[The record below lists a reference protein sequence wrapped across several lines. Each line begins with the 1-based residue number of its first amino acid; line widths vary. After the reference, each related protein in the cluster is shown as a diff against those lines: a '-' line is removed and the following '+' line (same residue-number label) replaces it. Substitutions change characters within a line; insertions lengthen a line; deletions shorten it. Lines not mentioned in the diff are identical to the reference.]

1 MAISASLSLYGIFQY
16 DDTIL
21 DGLNVPTGMDADTV
35 KNMLLIETAG
45 MSILYPDAPFLKK
58 AIALWSAERS
68 DVWQKLYNTTVLEY
82 DPIENYDRRE
92 ESSEETIGN
101 EQNQSS
107 QERSTNSE
115 SHGTGQQR
123 TQNSQNRNSGSES
136 RGSSQQNTQD
146 SQNKT
151 TENESLS
158 SNQQHR
164 SGENTATAANTAYNS
179 NDFADTSKTTS
190 SGSDDVQD
198 STVNS
203 GSQTESVSGTNN
215 VIGSTVNS
223 GSETESVSGTNDI
236 ANSTV
241 NSGSETESISG
252 SGNRS
257 STDRRR
263 LSSRIHGNIGVT
275 TTQQMLQSERE
286 VAQFCMVDY
295 IVNDFISRFC
305 VMVY

>member
-1 MAISASLSLYGIFQY
+1 MAVSASLSLYGIFQY

-21 DGLNVPTGMDADTV
+21 DGLNVPTGMDLDTV

-58 AIALWSAERS
+58 AIALWSTERS

-92 ESSEETIGN
+92 ESSEENIGN
-101 EQNQSS
+101 EQVQSS
-107 QERSTNSE
+107 QERSTD
-115 SHGTGQQR
+115 
-123 TQNSQNRNSGSES
+123 SES
-136 RGSSQQNTQD
+136 RGSS
-146 SQNKT
+146 
-151 TENESLS
+151 
-158 SNQQHR
+158 QQHR

-179 NDFADTSKTTS
+179 NDFADTSKSTS
-190 SGSDDVQD
+190 SGSDDVMD
-198 STVNS
+198 STVSS
-203 GSQTESVSGTNN
+203 GSGTEN
-215 VIGSTVNS
+215 V
-223 GSETESVSGTNDI
+223 
-236 ANSTV
+236 
-241 NSGSETESISG
+241 SG
-252 SGNRS
+252 SGNKS
-257 STDRRR
+257 STDLRR

-286 VAQFCMVDY
+286 VAEFCMVDY

>member
-1 MAISASLSLYGIFQY
+1 MAVSASLSLYGIFQY
-16 DDTIL
+16 DDTVL
-21 DGLNVPTGMDADTV
+21 DGLSVPTGMDPDTV

-58 AIALWSAERS
+58 AITLWSAERS

-92 ESSEETIGN
+92 ESSEENIGN

-115 SHGTGQQR
+115 SRGSDQQR
-123 TQNSQNRNSGSES
+123 YQNSQNKTAGSES
-136 RGSSQQNTQD
+136 RGSS
-146 SQNKT
+146 
-151 TENESLS
+151 
-158 SNQQHR
+158 QQHR

-179 NDFADTSKTTS
+179 NDFADTSKNTS
-190 SGSDDVQD
+190 SGSDDVLD
-198 STVNS
+198 STVS
-203 GSQTESVSGTNN
+203 
-215 VIGSTVNS
+215 S
-223 GSETESVSGTNDI
+223 GSETENVSGTNDVTGSTL
-236 ANSTV
+236 NSMTGRE
-241 NSGSETESISG
+241 NISG

-257 STDRRR
+257 STDLRR

-275 TTQQMLQSERE
+275 TSQQMIMSERE
-286 VAQFCMVDY
+286 VAEFCMVDY

>member
-16 DDTIL
+16 DDTVL
-21 DGLNVPTGMDADTV
+21 DGLNVPTGMDLDTV
-35 KNMLLIETAG
+35 KNMLLIETSG

-68 DVWQKLYNTTVLEY
+68 DVWKKLYNTTVLEY

-115 SHGTGQQR
+115 SRGSGQQR
-123 TQNSQNRNSGSES
+123 TQNSQNKTAGSES
-136 RGSSQQNTQD
+136 RGSS
-146 SQNKT
+146 
-151 TENESLS
+151 
-158 SNQQHR
+158 QQHR

-179 NDFADTSKTTS
+179 NDFADTSKSTS
-190 SGSDDVQD
+190 SGSDDVLD
-198 STVNS
+198 STVS
-203 GSQTESVSGTNN
+203 
-215 VIGSTVNS
+215 S
-223 GSETESVSGTNDI
+223 GSETESLSGTNDI
-236 ANSTV
+236 TDSTLNSMTGRE
-241 NSGSETESISG
+241 NISG

-257 STDRRR
+257 STDLRR

-275 TTQQMLQSERE
+275 SSQQLIQSERE
-286 VAQFCMVDY
+286 VAEFCMVDY

>member
-21 DGLNVPTGMDADTV
+21 DGLNVPTGMDPDTV

-58 AIALWSAERS
+58 AITLWSVERS
-68 DVWQKLYNTTVLEY
+68 DVWQKLYNTTVLQY

-115 SHGTGQQR
+115 SHGMGQQR

-179 NDFADTSKTTS
+179 NDFADTSKTIS

-198 STVNS
+198 SSVNS

-215 VIGSTVNS
+215 IIGSTVNS

-236 ANSTV
+236 ANSAV

-257 STDRRR
+257 SMDRRR

-286 VAQFCMVDY
+286 VAEFCMVDY

>member
-1 MAISASLSLYGIFQY
+1 MAVSASLSLYGIFQY

-92 ESSEETIGN
+92 ESSEENIGN
-101 EQNQSS
+101 EHVQSS
-107 QERSTNSE
+107 QERSTD
-115 SHGTGQQR
+115 
-123 TQNSQNRNSGSES
+123 SES
-136 RGSSQQNTQD
+136 RGSS
-146 SQNKT
+146 
-151 TENESLS
+151 
-158 SNQQHR
+158 QQHR

-179 NDFADTSKTTS
+179 NDFADTSKSTS
-190 SGSDDVQD
+190 SGSDDVMD
-198 STVNS
+198 STVSS
-203 GSQTESVSGTNN
+203 GSGTEN
-215 VIGSTVNS
+215 V
-223 GSETESVSGTNDI
+223 
-236 ANSTV
+236 
-241 NSGSETESISG
+241 SG
-252 SGNRS
+252 SGNKS
-257 STDRRR
+257 STDLRR

-275 TTQQMLQSERE
+275 TSQQMIMSERE
-286 VAQFCMVDY
+286 VAEFCMVDY

>member
-1 MAISASLSLYGIFQY
+1 MAVSASLSLYGIFQY

-92 ESSEETIGN
+92 ESSEENIGN
-101 EQNQSS
+101 EHVQSS
-107 QERSTNSE
+107 QERSTD
-115 SHGTGQQR
+115 
-123 TQNSQNRNSGSES
+123 SES
-136 RGSSQQNTQD
+136 RGS
-146 SQNKT
+146 
-151 TENESLS
+151 
-158 SNQQHR
+158 NQQHR
-164 SGENTATAANTAYNS
+164 YGENTATAANTAYNS
-179 NDFADTSKTTS
+179 NDFADTSKSTS
-190 SGSDDVQD
+190 SGSDDVMD
-198 STVNS
+198 STVSS
-203 GSQTESVSGTNN
+203 GSGTEN
-215 VIGSTVNS
+215 V
-223 GSETESVSGTNDI
+223 
-236 ANSTV
+236 
-241 NSGSETESISG
+241 SG
-252 SGNRS
+252 SGNKS
-257 STDRRR
+257 STDLRR

-286 VAQFCMVDY
+286 VAEFCMVDY

>member
-16 DDTIL
+16 DDTVL
-21 DGLNVPTGMDADTV
+21 DGLNVPTGMDPDTV

-68 DVWQKLYNTTVLEY
+68 DVWQKLYNTTVLQY

-92 ESSEETIGN
+92 ESNEENIGN
-101 EQNQSS
+101 EQVQSS
-107 QERSTNSE
+107 QERSTD
-115 SHGTGQQR
+115 
-123 TQNSQNRNSGSES
+123 SES
-136 RGSSQQNTQD
+136 RGSS
-146 SQNKT
+146 
-151 TENESLS
+151 
-158 SNQQHR
+158 QQHR

-179 NDFADTSKTTS
+179 NDFADTSKSTS
-190 SGSDDVQD
+190 SGSDDVLD
-198 STVNS
+198 STVSS
-203 GSQTESVSGTNN
+203 GSGTEN
-215 VIGSTVNS
+215 V
-223 GSETESVSGTNDI
+223 
-236 ANSTV
+236 
-241 NSGSETESISG
+241 SG
-252 SGNRS
+252 SGNKS

-286 VAQFCMVDY
+286 VAEFCMVDY

>member
-1 MAISASLSLYGIFQY
+1 MAVSASLSLYGIFQY

-21 DGLNVPTGMDADTV
+21 DGLNVPTGMDPDTV

-92 ESSEETIGN
+92 ESSEENIGN
-101 EQNQSS
+101 EQVQSS
-107 QERSTNSE
+107 QARSTD
-115 SHGTGQQR
+115 
-123 TQNSQNRNSGSES
+123 SES
-136 RGSSQQNTQD
+136 RGSS
-146 SQNKT
+146 
-151 TENESLS
+151 
-158 SNQQHR
+158 QQHR

-179 NDFADTSKTTS
+179 NDFADTSKSTS
-190 SGSDDVQD
+190 SGSDDVMD
-198 STVNS
+198 STVSS
-203 GSQTESVSGTNN
+203 GSGTEN
-215 VIGSTVNS
+215 V
-223 GSETESVSGTNDI
+223 
-236 ANSTV
+236 
-241 NSGSETESISG
+241 SG
-252 SGNRS
+252 SGNKS
-257 STDRRR
+257 STDLRR

-286 VAQFCMVDY
+286 VAEFCMVDY

>member
-21 DGLNVPTGMDADTV
+21 DGLNVPAGMDPDTV
-35 KNMLLIETAG
+35 KNMLLIETTG

-92 ESSEETIGN
+92 ESSEENMGN
-101 EQNQSS
+101 EQVQSS
-107 QERSTNSE
+107 QERSTD
-115 SHGTGQQR
+115 
-123 TQNSQNRNSGSES
+123 SES
-136 RGSSQQNTQD
+136 RGSS
-146 SQNKT
+146 
-151 TENESLS
+151 
-158 SNQQHR
+158 QQHR

-179 NDFADTSKTTS
+179 NDFADTSKSTS
-190 SGSDDVQD
+190 SGSDDVLD
-198 STVNS
+198 STVSS
-203 GSQTESVSGTNN
+203 GSGVEN
-215 VIGSTVNS
+215 V
-223 GSETESVSGTNDI
+223 
-236 ANSTV
+236 
-241 NSGSETESISG
+241 SG
-252 SGNRS
+252 SGNKS
-257 STDRRR
+257 STDLRR

-275 TTQQMLQSERE
+275 TSQQMIMSERE
-286 VAQFCMVDY
+286 VAEFCMVDY

>member
-1 MAISASLSLYGIFQY
+1 MAVSASLSLYGIFQY

-21 DGLNVPTGMDADTV
+21 DGLNVPTGMDLDTV

-92 ESSEETIGN
+92 ESSEENIGN
-101 EQNQSS
+101 EHVQSS
-107 QERSTNSE
+107 QERSTD
-115 SHGTGQQR
+115 
-123 TQNSQNRNSGSES
+123 SES
-136 RGSSQQNTQD
+136 RGSSQQ
-146 SQNKT
+146 
-151 TENESLS
+151 
-158 SNQQHR
+158 HR
-164 SGENTATAANTAYNS
+164 AGENTATAANTAYNS
-179 NDFADTSKTTS
+179 NDFADTSKSTS
-190 SGSDDVQD
+190 SGSDDVMD
-198 STVNS
+198 STVSS
-203 GSQTESVSGTNN
+203 GSGTEN
-215 VIGSTVNS
+215 V
-223 GSETESVSGTNDI
+223 
-236 ANSTV
+236 
-241 NSGSETESISG
+241 SG
-252 SGNRS
+252 SGNKS
-257 STDRRR
+257 STDLRR

-286 VAQFCMVDY
+286 VAEFCMVDY